1 MGRRGGIGRTAR
13 WSIPSR
19 PSCQSSLRIAM
30 NKSQRLGLVVLLIA
44 FAIYVFIRIQ

>member
-1 MGRRGGIGRTAR
+1 
-13 WSIPSR
+13 
-19 PSCQSSLRIAM
+19 M